1 MADVQVRF
9 TTACIEVVVYGEV
22 LHQARWPGEA
32 CRVADWARYQL
43 KRGATVREI
52 RAALQG
58 APMEQEGEGVLLAEA
73 QACHGVLRGTLDEL
87 RRALDSGALD
97 EDLGALLE
105 AERLDRDRDAFRRAI
120 EARKQALSGRAA

>member
-9 TTACIEVVVYGEV
+9 TTACIEVAVYGEV
-22 LHQARWPGEA
+22 LHQASWPGEA

-43 KRGATVREI
+43 KRGATVAEM

-73 QACHGVLRGTLDEL
+73 QACHGLLRGTLAEL
-87 RRALDSGALD
+87 ERALESGALD
-97 EDLGALLE
+97 DDLGALLE
-105 AERLDRDRDAFRRAI
+105 AERLHDDREPFQQAILSRKRAL
-120 EARKQALSGRAA
+120 AGRAA